1 MPIRSNSAF
10 SPKFPTC
17 SICNEFVELETKKV
31 DEIGKPVHEEC
42 YVQKVRSK
50 KTTND
55 DPLSRAM
62 SAVLNSARSNSV
74 SRFCPECGAQLEYR
88 DCTVFSEGQT
98 GEARL
103 RICVKCDRISQVT
116 SYHA

>member
-10 SPKFPTC
+10 PKFPTC
-17 SICNEFVELETKKV
+17 SICNEFVELGTRKV
-31 DEIGKPVHEEC
+31 DETGTPGHEEC

-55 DPLSRAM
+55 NPLSQAM
-62 SAVLNSARSNSV
+62 RAVLNSARSNAV

-98 GEARL
+98 GEVRL

-116 SYHA
+116 SYYA